1 MKLAVATPLIA
12 FFTLDIIVETAAR
25 AAHDGKYNKQKY
37 GNGNHGK
44 YVHTN
49 GGKVALTDSLS
60 LHTTGTHI
68 MHHNWPN
75 HPHTDW
81 RSVGDYVEDLD
92 RYRYVHYDDGDRGR
106 YIHVHVP
113 YDGGYGNYEGGHEP
127 FRNPPYDASG
137 LYADSSL
144 NNPFK
149 ANEFDIRQPSI
160 YLEYGTP
167 EPEYVDASSRQEKL
181 TSASSAGQLD
191 PRASTFPGTSYLP
204 VPKPAAEYGP
214 LERTKFSISAKPT
227 KSTSLRTIDIGSV
240 SLTTTGQ
247 ESKLSLVT
255 ENPETTRTHVTLS
268 KRVIPEVTDTTATTE
283 TAPATTRTTT
293 TPTTTRSSTTSTT
306 TPKTTATTT
315 FTTAAIL
322 LEPRLSI
329 GEQLHQCR
337 SELQTALLK
346 LSHNERSKCD

>member
-1 MKLAVATPLIA
+1 MKFAVATPLIA

-49 GGKVALTDSLS
+49 G
-60 LHTTGTHI
+60 
-68 MHHNWPN
+68 
-75 HPHTDW
+75 
-81 RSVGDYVEDLD
+81 GDYVEDLD

-214 LERTKFSISAKPT
+214 PERTKFSNSAKPT

-268 KRVIPEVTDTTATTE
+268 KKVIPEVTDTTATPTTTE

-315 FTTAAIL
+315 STAAIL

>member
-1 MKLAVATPLIA
+1 MGLGYQVIRPKYAGLKYIA

-49 GGKVALTDSLS
+49 G
-60 LHTTGTHI
+60 
-68 MHHNWPN
+68 
-75 HPHTDW
+75 
-81 RSVGDYVEDLD
+81 GDYVEDLD

-137 LYADSSL
+137 LYAYVQKPKNESCLRLLEQYSNTCSDSSL

-167 EPEYVDASSRQEKL
+167 EPEYVDASSLQEKL
-181 TSASSAGQLD
+181 TSASLAGQLD

-214 LERTKFSISAKPT
+214 PERTKFSNSAKPT
-227 KSTSLRTIDIGSV
+227 KSTSLRTLDIGSV

-268 KRVIPEVTDTTATTE
+268 KKVIPEVTDTTATPTTTE

-315 FTTAAIL
+315 TTPAAIL

-337 SELQTALLK
+337 SELQAALLK